1 MSATDTNSVENNG
14 KAPDQPGMSYLDSLD
29 KEFQALHKGKTTDK
43 RKAELVKA
51 LTESQKAVAAAEKA
65 LDAAKAAESN
75 AVAAIIREASGRSR
89 ITIKGETF
97 SPASRGSKVYLRKV
111 SAESIELA

>member
-1 MSATDTNSVENNG
+1 MSATDTNGTTDTGSL
-14 KAPDQPGMSYLDSLD
+14 LDTLAA
-29 KEFQALHKGKTTDK
+29 EFEANHKGKTTK
-43 RKAELVKA
+43 ARKKELVDA
-51 LTESQKAVAAAEKA
+51 LTKSQDAVELAEKHLA
-65 LDAAKAAESN
+65 EAKNNESA

>member
-1 MSATDTNSVENNG
+1 MTATDTNGTTQDTGSL
-14 KAPDQPGMSYLDSLD
+14 LDTLAA
-29 KEFQALHKGKTTDK
+29 EFEKTFKGKTTDK
-43 RKAELVKA
+43 RKGELVKA
-51 LTESQKAVAAAEKA
+51 LTAAKSAVADAEHA
-65 LDAAKAAESN
+65 LERASKAESD

>member
-1 MSATDTNSVENNG
+1 MTATDTNGTTDTGSL
-14 KAPDQPGMSYLDSLD
+14 LDTLAA
-29 KEFQALHKGKTTDK
+29 EFEANYKGKTTDK
-43 RKAELVKA
+43 RKGELVKA
-51 LTESQKAVAAAEKA
+51 LNESQKAVAAAEKA

-75 AVAAIIREASGRSR
+75 AVAAIIREVSGRSR

>member
-1 MSATDTNSVENNG
+1 MTATDTNGTTDTGSL
-14 KAPDQPGMSYLDSLD
+14 LD
-29 KEFQALHKGKTTDK
+29 ALAADFEANHKGKTTDK
-43 RKAELVKA
+43 RKKELVAALLTAQANHDKA
-51 LTESQKAVAAAEKA
+51 LAASELATKVVS
-65 LDAAKAAESN
+65 D